1 MNDISIEKQSVRAI
15 ALGSRSILR
24 VRSLQLVIL
33 AFATVGITARAQ
45 LPQFDHVV
53 VVIESGGGSAFG
65 NDCRHRTRCALVL

>member
-1 MNDISIEKQSVRAI
+1 MSIEKQGVRGI
-15 ALGSRSILR
+15 ALGSGSILR

-53 VVIESGGGSAFG
+53 VVIAENHNFGQIIGLTGG
-65 NDCRHRTRCALVL
+65 ALH